1 MAFRSVNKMRSTNVQ
16 IKISQLNVSENF
28 HLDQMVSFWVDISF
42 WYRIALLLY
51 HRTNAN
57 FCFSPERDVKR
68 EGRTKTE
75 PERESE
81 IG

>member
-1 MAFRSVNKMRSTNVQ
+1 MAFRSVNKMRKTNVQ
-16 IKISQLNVSENF
+16 IKISELNVSQNF
-28 HLDQMVSFWVDISF
+28 DLDQKVSFWVNISF

-57 FCFSPERDVKR
+57 FCFSLEKDVKR